1 MKRKKFE
8 WTGRLILIIFSLI
21 LVLSLIFFIT
31 KQTHKNTTEQLL
43 TEYMNYINKHEY
55 EKMYK
60 MISKEHSSNI
70 SMEEFVK
77 RNKNIYEGLETKD
90 LSIKILNEK
99 SNGKEISY
107 LTSFNTLAGE
117 VKFQNEV
124 NFIKEKF
131 EYKLVWKDSIIFPQL
146 ESTDK
151 VRIDTVEAER
161 GQILDRNGKVLA
173 GKGVASS
180 VGLVPG
186 KIQDKENTIIKLAE
200 LLEVDIDVIKNKL
213 SAEWVKDDSFVPIKT
228 IPKVSELEL
237 MKINPDENLVKL
249 KENQEELLSIPGVM
263 INDIEVRDYPL
274 KEAASHL
281 VGYIQKVTAED
292 LEENKGK
299 GYDSNSVIG
308 RSGIESLYEDKL
320 KGQNGCMIYIE
331 DEFGNRKDIIVDKPV
346 QNGED
351 IQLTIDAELQ
361 KVLYEQFKD
370 DKSCSVAMNQ
380 YTGEVLALVS
390 TPSFN
395 SNDFVMGMSDKLWK
409 SLNEDER
416 QPLYNRFRQVWCPG
430 STFKPV
436 TAVIGLDTGILDPV
450 EDYGN
455 EGLSWQKDSSW
466 GDYYVTTLH
475 ETEPATLENAMIY
488 SDNIYFAKVAL
499 KLGENNLTSFLEKLG
514 FNKEIPFD
522 IKMSISQYS
531 NTEGI
536 KSEIQLADSGYGQ
549 GQILI
554 NPLHLAS
561 IYSAFSNDGNIIE
574 PTLLYN
580 PNYNPNIWMP
590 EVIQK
595 ESIHT
600 VLETTDKGWIIWEK
614 ALSRNQ
620 EMDMHVFYRILPLDE
635 QCRELGNKCITPV
648 SYFCNN
654 LFLVDWNQNSLENIE
669 FNDLFEFL
677 YTMKYGEKIDEKKYA
692 SGIPKVEFEEVVTT
706 YFDISIETLEIY
718 AQYDDVKGV
727 YPWEAIGPWNRI
739 QQFQPFPE
747 VVNCIENE
755 DGSLT
760 LTVEAVFQEEGTDC
774 SFRHEVTIR
783 EEGDKWIYLGN
794 CIEREGAY
802 KIPEYKPRR
811 DF

>member
-361 KVLYEQFKD
+361 KVLYEQFKE
-370 DKSCSVAMNQ
+370 DKSCSVTMNP

-390 TPSFN
+390 TPAYDN
-395 SNDFVMGMSDKLWK
+395 NDFIMGLSSEQWTA
-409 SLNEDER
+409 LNEDENK
-416 QPLYNRFRQVWCPG
+416 PMYNRFRQVWCPG
-430 STFKPV
+430 SKFKPI
-436 TAVIGLDTGILDPV
+436 TAAVGLESGTIDPM

-455 EGLSWQKDSSW
+455 VGLSWQKDASW
-466 GDYYVTTLH
+466 GSYHVTTLH
-475 ETEPATLENAMIY
+475 AYEPVILENALIY
-488 SDNIYFAKVAL
+488 SDNIYFAKAAL
-499 KLGENNLTSFLEKLG
+499 KIGSEEMESSLTGLG
-514 FNKEIPFD
+514 FNEELPFE
-522 IKMSISQYS
+522 IKMAESQYS
-531 NTEGI
+531 NTDGI
-536 KSEIQLADSGYGQ
+536 ETEIQLADSGYGQ
-549 GQILI
+549 GQILV
-554 NPLHLAS
+554 NPLHMAC
-561 IYSAFSNDGNIIE
+561 IYSAFCNEGNVIKPYLVYKNEIAAEYWIPGAFSNE
-574 PTLLYN
+574 TA
-580 PNYNPNIWMP
+580 
-590 EVIQK
+590 
-595 ESIHT
+595 SR
-600 VLETTDKGWIIWEK
+600 VLEGTKKVVNDSNGTGYAAHRDDILLAGKTGTAEIK
-614 ALSRNQ
+614 ASK
-620 EMDMHVFYRILPLDE
+620 DDTSGT
-635 QCRELGNKCITPV
+635 ELGWFAIFTAE
-648 SYFCNN
+648 
-654 LFLVDWNQNSLENIE
+654 D
-669 FNDLFEFL
+669 
-677 YTMKYGEKIDEKKYA
+677 T
-692 SGIPKVEFEEVVTT
+692 VERPILI
-706 YFDISIETLEIY
+706 ISMVE
-718 AQYDDVKGV
+718 DVKGRGGSG
-727 YPWEAIGPWNRI
+727 Y
-739 QQFQPFPE
+739 
-747 VVNCIENE
+747 VVKKDNLVLEE
-755 DGSLT
+755 WFGS
-760 LTVEAVFQEEGTDC
+760 
-774 SFRHEVTIR
+774 
-783 EEGDKWIYLGN
+783 N
-794 CIEREGAY
+794 
-802 KIPEYKPRR
+802 
-811 DF
+811 

>member
-1 MKRKKFE
+1 MEGTEYITKEAVLKRAQEVIGIPLKDIDK
-8 WTGRLILIIFSLI
+8 TGRLSTGKGAIGTVIEESWYGYSPNGESEPDFSEAGVELKVTPYIKGKKGDIRAKERLVCNIINYMEEYDKTFKTSAFWHKCETMLLMSYEHLKDVPKGEYKIDKAVLFSFPEEDLCIIENDWKIIIDKIRNGQAHLISEGDTMYLAACTKGATAASVRKQPFSDIPAKQRAYSLKSSYMTQVLNTYIFGNSVNERVIKDWHDL
-21 LVLSLIFFIT
+21 
-31 KQTHKNTTEQLL
+31 KKNT
-43 TEYMNYINKHEY
+43 
-55 EKMYK
+55 
-60 MISKEHSSNI
+60 
-70 SMEEFVK
+70 
-77 RNKNIYEGLETKD
+77 
-90 LSIKILNEK
+90 
-99 SNGKEISY
+99 
-107 LTSFNTLAGE
+107 
-117 VKFQNEV
+117 
-124 NFIKEKF
+124 F
-131 EYKLVWKDSIIFPQL
+131 E
-146 ESTDK
+146 
-151 VRIDTVEAER
+151 
-161 GQILDRNGKVLA
+161 
-173 GKGVASS
+173 
-180 VGLVPG
+180 
-186 KIQDKENTIIKLAE
+186 
-200 LLEVDIDVIKNKL
+200 
-213 SAEWVKDDSFVPIKT
+213 
-228 IPKVSELEL
+228 
-237 MKINPDENLVKL
+237 
-249 KENQEELLSIPGVM
+249 
-263 INDIEVRDYPL
+263 
-274 KEAASHL
+274 
-281 VGYIQKVTAED
+281 
-292 LEENKGK
+292 
-299 GYDSNSVIG
+299 
-308 RSGIESLYEDKL
+308 
-320 KGQNGCMIYIE
+320 
-331 DEFGNRKDIIVDKPV
+331 DIIVDKPV

-600 VLETTDKGWIIWEK
+600 VLETMKKVISEPTATGYGLHREEYTLAGKTGTAEIK
-614 ALSRNQ
+614 LSK
-620 EMDMHVFYRILPLDE
+620 EDATGT
-635 QCRELGNKCITPV
+635 ELGWMAVFTTDP
-648 SYFCNN
+648 
-654 LFLVDWNQNSLENIE
+654 NIE
-669 FNDLFEFL
+669 NPILL
-677 YTMKYGEKIDEKKYA
+677 ISM
-692 SGIPKVEFEEVVTT
+692 VE
-706 YFDISIETLEIY
+706 
-718 AQYDDVKGV
+718 DVKN
-727 YPWEAIGPWNRI
+727 IGGSGY
-739 QQFQPFPE
+739 
-747 VVNCIENE
+747 VV
-755 DGSLT
+755 
-760 LTVEAVFQEEGTDC
+760 QK
-774 SFRHEVTIR
+774 
-783 EEGDKWIYLGN
+783 DKRVLDQYL
-794 CIEREGAY
+794 R
-802 KIPEYKPRR
+802 
-811 DF
+811 

>member
-299 GYDSNSVIG
+299 GYNYSQEGV
-308 RSGIESLYEDKL
+308 EY
-320 KGQNGCMIYIE
+320 YIP
-331 DEFGNRKDIIVDKPV
+331 K
-346 QNGED
+346 Q
-351 IQLTIDAELQ
+351 
-361 KVLYEQFKD
+361 
-370 DKSCSVAMNQ
+370 
-380 YTGEVLALVS
+380 
-390 TPSFN
+390 
-395 SNDFVMGMSDKLWK
+395 DF
-409 SLNEDER
+409 E
-416 QPLYNRFRQVWCPG
+416 
-430 STFKPV
+430 
-436 TAVIGLDTGILDPV
+436 
-450 EDYGN
+450 
-455 EGLSWQKDSSW
+455 
-466 GDYYVTTLH
+466 
-475 ETEPATLENAMIY
+475 
-488 SDNIYFAKVAL
+488 
-499 KLGENNLTSFLEKLG
+499 
-514 FNKEIPFD
+514 
-522 IKMSISQYS
+522 
-531 NTEGI
+531 
-536 KSEIQLADSGYGQ
+536 
-549 GQILI
+549 
-554 NPLHLAS
+554 
-561 IYSAFSNDGNIIE
+561 
-574 PTLLYN
+574 
-580 PNYNPNIWMP
+580 
-590 EVIQK
+590 EVIQTFLTV
-595 ESIHT
+595 ESE
-600 VLETTDKGWIIWEK
+600 VLESNAIYNAETKTY
-614 ALSRNQ
+614 L
-620 EMDMHVFYRILPLDE
+620 YRP
-635 QCRELGNKCITPV
+635 RG
-648 SYFCNN
+648 
-654 LFLVDWNQNSLENIE
+654 
-669 FNDLFEFL
+669 L
-677 YTMKYGEKIDEKKYA
+677 YDYG
-692 SGIPKVEFEEVVTT
+692 ST
-706 YFDISIETLEIY
+706 YEPY
-718 AQYDDVKGV
+718 
-727 YPWEAIGPWNRI
+727 
-739 QQFQPFPE
+739 PE
-747 VVNCIENE
+747 VVSYEKMDDGKIKLIINAVWERTMQDNAMTSELVIQPLDNNRFHYISNQVIKSNLDDTSKWYRNRLTYGEWNKIYKENDE
-755 DGSLT
+755 
-760 LTVEAVFQEEGTDC
+760 
-774 SFRHEVTIR
+774 I
-783 EEGDKWIYLGN
+783 K
-794 CIEREGAY
+794 
-802 KIPEYKPRR
+802 
-811 DF
+811 

>member
-200 LLEVDIDVIKNKL
+200 LLEVDIDV
-213 SAEWVKDDSFVPIKT
+213 IKT

-600 VLETTDKGWIIWEK
+600 VLETMKKVISEPTATGYGLHREEYTLAGKTGTAEIK
-614 ALSRNQ
+614 LSK
-620 EMDMHVFYRILPLDE
+620 EDATGT
-635 QCRELGNKCITPV
+635 ELGWMAVFTTDP
-648 SYFCNN
+648 
-654 LFLVDWNQNSLENIE
+654 NIE
-669 FNDLFEFL
+669 NPILL
-677 YTMKYGEKIDEKKYA
+677 ISM
-692 SGIPKVEFEEVVTT
+692 VE
-706 YFDISIETLEIY
+706 
-718 AQYDDVKGV
+718 DVKN
-727 YPWEAIGPWNRI
+727 IGGSGY
-739 QQFQPFPE
+739 
-747 VVNCIENE
+747 VV
-755 DGSLT
+755 
-760 LTVEAVFQEEGTDC
+760 QK
-774 SFRHEVTIR
+774 
-783 EEGDKWIYLGN
+783 DKRVLDQYL
-794 CIEREGAY
+794 R
-802 KIPEYKPRR
+802 
-811 DF
+811 

>member
-380 YTGEVLALVS
+380 Y
-390 TPSFN
+390 
-395 SNDFVMGMSDKLWK
+395 
-409 SLNEDER
+409 
-416 QPLYNRFRQVWCPG
+416 
-430 STFKPV
+430 
-436 TAVIGLDTGILDPV
+436 
-450 EDYGN
+450 
-455 EGLSWQKDSSW
+455 
-466 GDYYVTTLH
+466 
-475 ETEPATLENAMIY
+475 
-488 SDNIYFAKVAL
+488 
-499 KLGENNLTSFLEKLG
+499 
-514 FNKEIPFD
+514 
-522 IKMSISQYS
+522 
-531 NTEGI
+531 
-536 KSEIQLADSGYGQ
+536 
-549 GQILI
+549 
-554 NPLHLAS
+554 LAS

-600 VLETTDKGWIIWEK
+600 VLETMKKVISEPTATGYGLHREEYTLAGKTGTAEIK
-614 ALSRNQ
+614 LSK
-620 EMDMHVFYRILPLDE
+620 EDATGT
-635 QCRELGNKCITPV
+635 ELGWMAVFTTDP
-648 SYFCNN
+648 
-654 LFLVDWNQNSLENIE
+654 NIE
-669 FNDLFEFL
+669 NPILL
-677 YTMKYGEKIDEKKYA
+677 ISM
-692 SGIPKVEFEEVVTT
+692 VE
-706 YFDISIETLEIY
+706 
-718 AQYDDVKGV
+718 DVKN
-727 YPWEAIGPWNRI
+727 IGGSGY
-739 QQFQPFPE
+739 
-747 VVNCIENE
+747 VV
-755 DGSLT
+755 
-760 LTVEAVFQEEGTDC
+760 QK
-774 SFRHEVTIR
+774 
-783 EEGDKWIYLGN
+783 DKRVLDQYL
-794 CIEREGAY
+794 R
-802 KIPEYKPRR
+802 
-811 DF
+811 

>member
-131 EYKLVWKDSIIFPQL
+131 KYKLVWKDSIIFPQL

-200 LLEVDIDVIKNKL
+200 LLEVD
-213 SAEWVKDDSFVPIKT
+213 
-228 IPKVSELEL
+228 
-237 MKINPDENLVKL
+237 VKL

-308 RSGIESLYEDKL
+308 RSGIESLYED
-320 KGQNGCMIYIE
+320 
-331 DEFGNRKDIIVDKPV
+331 
-346 QNGED
+346 
-351 IQLTIDAELQ
+351 
-361 KVLYEQFKD
+361 
-370 DKSCSVAMNQ
+370 
-380 YTGEVLALVS
+380 
-390 TPSFN
+390 
-395 SNDFVMGMSDKLWK
+395 
-409 SLNEDER
+409 
-416 QPLYNRFRQVWCPG
+416 
-430 STFKPV
+430 
-436 TAVIGLDTGILDPV
+436 
-450 EDYGN
+450 
-455 EGLSWQKDSSW
+455 
-466 GDYYVTTLH
+466 
-475 ETEPATLENAMIY
+475 
-488 SDNIYFAKVAL
+488 
-499 KLGENNLTSFLEKLG
+499 
-514 FNKEIPFD
+514 
-522 IKMSISQYS
+522 
-531 NTEGI
+531 
-536 KSEIQLADSGYGQ
+536 
-549 GQILI
+549 
-554 NPLHLAS
+554 
-561 IYSAFSNDGNIIE
+561 
-574 PTLLYN
+574 
-580 PNYNPNIWMP
+580 
-590 EVIQK
+590 
-595 ESIHT
+595 
-600 VLETTDKGWIIWEK
+600 
-614 ALSRNQ
+614 
-620 EMDMHVFYRILPLDE
+620 
-635 QCRELGNKCITPV
+635 
-648 SYFCNN
+648 
-654 LFLVDWNQNSLENIE
+654 
-669 FNDLFEFL
+669 
-677 YTMKYGEKIDEKKYA
+677 
-692 SGIPKVEFEEVVTT
+692 
-706 YFDISIETLEIY
+706 
-718 AQYDDVKGV
+718 
-727 YPWEAIGPWNRI
+727 
-739 QQFQPFPE
+739 
-747 VVNCIENE
+747 
-755 DGSLT
+755 
-760 LTVEAVFQEEGTDC
+760 
-774 SFRHEVTIR
+774 
-783 EEGDKWIYLGN
+783 
-794 CIEREGAY
+794 
-802 KIPEYKPRR
+802 
-811 DF
+811 

>member
-1 MKRKKFE
+1 
-8 WTGRLILIIFSLI
+8 
-21 LVLSLIFFIT
+21 
-31 KQTHKNTTEQLL
+31 
-43 TEYMNYINKHEY
+43 
-55 EKMYK
+55 
-60 MISKEHSSNI
+60 
-70 SMEEFVK
+70 
-77 RNKNIYEGLETKD
+77 
-90 LSIKILNEK
+90 
-99 SNGKEISY
+99 
-107 LTSFNTLAGE
+107 
-117 VKFQNEV
+117 
-124 NFIKEKF
+124 
-131 EYKLVWKDSIIFPQL
+131 
-146 ESTDK
+146 
-151 VRIDTVEAER
+151 
-161 GQILDRNGKVLA
+161 
-173 GKGVASS
+173 
-180 VGLVPG
+180 
-186 KIQDKENTIIKLAE
+186 
-200 LLEVDIDVIKNKL
+200 
-213 SAEWVKDDSFVPIKT
+213 
-228 IPKVSELEL
+228 
-237 MKINPDENLVKL
+237 
-249 KENQEELLSIPGVM
+249 
-263 INDIEVRDYPL
+263 
-274 KEAASHL
+274 
-281 VGYIQKVTAED
+281 
-292 LEENKGK
+292 
-299 GYDSNSVIG
+299 
-308 RSGIESLYEDKL
+308 
-320 KGQNGCMIYIE
+320 
-331 DEFGNRKDIIVDKPV
+331 
-346 QNGED
+346 
-351 IQLTIDAELQ
+351 
-361 KVLYEQFKD
+361 
-370 DKSCSVAMNQ
+370 
-380 YTGEVLALVS
+380 
-390 TPSFN
+390 
-395 SNDFVMGMSDKLWK
+395 MGMSDKLWK

-561 IYSAFSNDGNIIE
+561 IYSAFSNDG
-574 PTLLYN
+574 
-580 PNYNPNIWMP
+580 
-590 EVIQK
+590 
-595 ESIHT
+595 
-600 VLETTDKGWIIWEK
+600 
-614 ALSRNQ
+614 
-620 EMDMHVFYRILPLDE
+620 
-635 QCRELGNKCITPV
+635 
-648 SYFCNN
+648 
-654 LFLVDWNQNSLENIE
+654 
-669 FNDLFEFL
+669 
-677 YTMKYGEKIDEKKYA
+677 
-692 SGIPKVEFEEVVTT
+692 
-706 YFDISIETLEIY
+706 
-718 AQYDDVKGV
+718 
-727 YPWEAIGPWNRI
+727 IGPWNRI

>member
-1 MKRKKFE
+1 MTKKKKKSRIYII
-8 WTGRLILIIFSLI
+8 WLVNLCLITAVVAFFVWYESVPDVSPEK
-21 LVLSLIFFIT
+21 VLKT
-31 KQTHKNTTEQLL
+31 
-43 TEYMNYINKHEY
+43 YMAHISNREY
-55 EKMYK
+55 EQMYE
-60 MISKEHSSNI
+60 MIDAGISGNI
-70 SMEEFVK
+70 SQEDFVK
-77 RNKNIYEGLETKD
+77 RNSAIYEGIDVDNMKVHITSYDKEQ
-90 LSIKILNEK
+90 
-99 SNGKEISY
+99 KEICY
-107 LTSFNTLAGE
+107 ETSMDTVAGNVTFE
-117 VKFQNEV
+117 NKAS
-124 NFIKEKF
+124 FILEKGK
-131 EYKLVWKDSIIFPQL
+131 YKLIWNDSLIFPEL
-146 ESTDK
+146 DSTDK
-151 VRIDTVEAER
+151 VKVSTTSAKR
-161 GQILDRNGKVLA
+161 GQIIDRNGHLLA
-173 GKGVASS
+173 GEGVASS
-180 VGLVPG
+180 IGVVPG
-186 KIQDKENTIIKLAE
+186 NLENKNDAISQLAE
-200 LLEVDIDVIKNKL
+200 LLEMKTEDIEKKL
-213 SAEWVKDDSFVPIKT
+213 AAKWVKDDSFVPIKT

-600 VLETTDKGWIIWEK
+600 VLETMKKVISEPTATGYGLHREEYTLAGKTGTAEIK
-614 ALSRNQ
+614 LSK
-620 EMDMHVFYRILPLDE
+620 EDATGT
-635 QCRELGNKCITPV
+635 ELGWMAVFTTDP
-648 SYFCNN
+648 
-654 LFLVDWNQNSLENIE
+654 NIE
-669 FNDLFEFL
+669 NPILL
-677 YTMKYGEKIDEKKYA
+677 ISM
-692 SGIPKVEFEEVVTT
+692 VE
-706 YFDISIETLEIY
+706 
-718 AQYDDVKGV
+718 DVKN
-727 YPWEAIGPWNRI
+727 IGGSGY
-739 QQFQPFPE
+739 
-747 VVNCIENE
+747 VV
-755 DGSLT
+755 
-760 LTVEAVFQEEGTDC
+760 QK
-774 SFRHEVTIR
+774 
-783 EEGDKWIYLGN
+783 DKRVLDQYL
-794 CIEREGAY
+794 R
-802 KIPEYKPRR
+802 
-811 DF
+811 